1 MSREKLIRIVL
12 IVAVLLSAAIIVAL
26 AINYLWARAM
36 QGYSS
41 PPEITIINA
50 SGTALQDVVVEGRGF
65 RETVGRLPEGARI
78 TFDVV
83 PAGESALMIEFIA
96 SSRHFTED
104 DLIYLEPKGG
114 YWATLTITNDY
125 TVEVDGG
132 INPFR

>member
-12 IVAVLLSAAIIVAL
+12 VVAILISVAVIVAF

-65 RETVGRLPEGARI
+65 REAIGRLPEGARI

-83 PAGESALMIEFIA
+83 PAGESALKIEFIA
-96 SSRHFTED
+96 TTRQFTED
-104 DLIYLEPKGG
+104 DLTYLEPQGG
-114 YWATLTITNDY
+114 YWTTLTITEDY